1 MRTHRSGLP
10 RPFAV
15 VPIALIIA
23 CALLL
28 TPPAIAGITLP
39 SIFGDAMV
47 LQRDRLIPVWGTTD
61 GASTI
66 EVAIGGE
73 SRTATPNADGS
84 WRVDLPPMPAGG
96 PHELKVSTP
105 GETRVFRDILIGEVW
120 ICSGQSNMEW
130 PLRDS
135 IGGADAI
142 DGPHDDRLRLF
153 RVENAASA
161 EPVDDVNASW
171 ARSST
176 ESAAPFSGVAF
187 FMGRRLREELGVP
200 VGLIHTAFGGSPAEA
215 WASRGTLESSESLR
229 GIVED
234 ADRRWDEFVR
244 TTLAPWREEAD
255 RKRARGEDPGPEPQ
269 GPFGWMNGYR
279 PTGLYN
285 AMLEPMAPFAVAGAV
300 WYQGESN
307 VGRHEQYRELLP
319 AMIADWRDA
328 FEHPE
333 MPFGIVQLANFA
345 DPYPNGGS
353 WPALREAQMLVA
365 DADPH
370 AGLVVTIDRGN
381 PTDIHPRDK
390 HAVGDRLARW
400 ALDSVYGVETPHRGP
415 VCTGMDIDG
424 KTITLTFDTGGRGLA
439 TRDGEPPN
447 GFAIGSAS
455 GGWVWAR
462 TSRLEGDTVVLT
474 VKWMTDAAKV
484 RYAWDNNPDWANLCD
499 EDGLPA
505 RPFRTVGPVPIGGE

>member
-1 MRTHRSGLP
+1 MRTHRTALARLS
-10 RPFAV
+10 
-15 VPIALIIA
+15 IALLV
-23 CALLL
+23 AL
-28 TPPAIAGITLP
+28 TLAPLARGAEIRMP
-39 SIFGDAMV
+39 SVFGDHMV
-47 LQRDRLIPVWGTTD
+47 LQRGRPVPVWGT
-61 GASTI
+61 ASDVLSI
-66 EVAIGGE
+66 EVEVAGV
-73 SRTATPNADGS
+73 SARATPNAEGE
-84 WRVDLPPMPAGG
+84 WRVDLPPLAAGG
-96 PHELKVSTP
+96 PHAMRVTA
-105 GETRVFRDILIGEVW
+105 GDETLVFEDVLVGEVW
-120 ICSGQSNMEW
+120 VCSGQSNMEW

-135 IGGADAI
+135 DGGDAALA
-142 DGPHDDRLRLF
+142 GAHDEGLRLM
-153 RVENAASA
+153 RVAK
-161 EPVDDVNASW
+161 
-171 ARSST
+171 RSS
-176 ESAAPFSGVAF
+176 EEREPDVSGAWSRCSASSAADFSGVAI
-187 FMGRRLREELGVP
+187 FMGARLREALGVP
-200 VGLIHTAFGGSPAEA
+200 VGLIQSAYGGSPAEA
-215 WASRGTLESSESLR
+215 WTSRGTLESHESLR

-234 ADRRWDEFVR
+234 ADRRWDAFVR
-244 TTLAPWREEAD
+244 TTLEPWRKEAQS
-255 RKRARGEDPGPEPQ
+255 KRARGEDPGTEPQ

-333 MPFGIVQLANFA
+333 MPFGIVQLANFE

-353 WPALREAQMLVA
+353 WPSLREAQMLVA

-370 AGLVVTIDRGN
+370 AGLIVTIDRGN

-390 HAVGDRLARW
+390 RAVGERLAGW
-400 ALDSVYGVETPHRGP
+400 ALDSVYGEPSGWRGP
-415 VCTGMDIDG
+415 VCTGMTIDG
-424 KTITLTFDTGGRGLA
+424 KTITLNFDTGGRGLT

-462 TSRLEGDTVVLT
+462 TSRLEGDSVVLT

-484 RYAWDNNPDWANLCD
+484 RYAWGNNPDWANLCD
-499 EDGLPA
+499 DEGLPA
-505 RPFRTVGPVPIGGE
+505 RPFRTDGPGGLASP